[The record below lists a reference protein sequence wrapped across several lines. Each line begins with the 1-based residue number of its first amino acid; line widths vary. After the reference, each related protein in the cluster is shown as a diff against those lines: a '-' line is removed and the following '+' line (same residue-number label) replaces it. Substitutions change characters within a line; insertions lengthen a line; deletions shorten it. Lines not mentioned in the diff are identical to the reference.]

1 MPRLVRP
8 QDYPQTMLRYA
19 EEAVALTQNRSRAD
33 LDDDRIFELTLAHLV
48 QNVGTAA
55 ETTQRNRRFWNGR
68 LEKERDMLYAL
79 RNRIAHET
87 DPMDRNELWHTATVT
102 FPAIIPSLQA
112 IVQGSRT
119 P

>member
-19 EEAVALTQNRSRAD
+19 EEAITLTRNRSRVD
-33 LDDDRIFELTLAHLV
+33 LDDDRIFELALAHLV

-68 LEKERDMLYAL
+68 LENERDMLYAL
-79 RNRIAHET
+79 RNRIAHES
-87 DPMDRNELWHTATVT
+87 DPMDRLDEYGVNSMHD
-102 FPAIIPSLQA
+102 
-112 IVQGSRT
+112 
-119 P
+119 